1 MREKIF
7 RESVNSLNLEDFAWI
22 YTRELRRNKKSL
34 MKISNRKGLTQE
46 DNSQNLRKFLLRK
59 IHPFK
64 VTIKAL
70 EKSDNKNTRPIVL
83 LSILLT

>member
-1 MREKIF
+1 
-7 RESVNSLNLEDFAWI
+7 
-22 YTRELRRNKKSL
+22 

-46 DNSQNLRKFLLRK
+46 DNSQNLQKFLLRK
-59 IHPFK
+59 INPFK

-83 LSILLT
+83 LSFLLT